1 MNECEQNFHQQVVSS
16 QMKLQE
22 ENQRLAMKENYLISM
37 YQKKL
42 LLKEEERERRKS
54 QIDLVEMSV
63 DGILSV
69 RTQNLQMDA
78 RRRMVCNFK
87 NPEIFVFKRLE
98 NSDEM
103 QYLFSFE
110 CAGEIKKVWLQKEK
124 VGNAKYLLKQLA
136 SVGGQILGENPSRCK
151 EYAVQIVA
159 MAVTNSKIT
168 EYVPDK
174 KGWYIDEKNNLKFY
188 SKKYV
193 WEEIKN
199 YGK

>member
-1 MNECEQNFHQQVVSS
+1 MNEYEQNFQQQVFSS

-22 ENQRLAMKENYLISM
+22 ENQRLAMRENYQISV

-42 LLKEEERERRKS
+42 LLKQEERERRKS
-54 QIDLVEMSV
+54 QIDLVEMSA

-69 RTQNLQMDA
+69 RTQNLQIDA
-78 RRRMVCNFK
+78 RGRLVCNFK

-98 NSDEM
+98 KQEEM
-103 QYLFSFE
+103 RYLFSFE
-110 CAGEIKKVWLQKEK
+110 CAGEIRKVWLQKEK
-124 VGNAKYLLKQLA
+124 VGNAKYLLRQLA
-136 SVGGQILGENPSRCK
+136 SVGGQILGENLSRCK
-151 EYAVQIVA
+151 EYAVQIIA
-159 MAVTNSKIT
+159 MAVTSSKIT
-168 EYVPDK
+168 KYIPEK

-188 SKKYV
+188 SEMYV